1 MKLNDL
7 ISGFRVLRA
16 QKTEEC
22 GGTLWLLRHEK
33 TGAPLYW
40 LDNGTE
46 NKVFSVAFKTVP
58 WDHTGVFHI
67 LEHSVLCG
75 SQKYPVKEP
84 FVDLLKSS
92 MNTFLNAFTFQD
104 KTMYPVASRNN
115 KDFVNLVSVYLDAVF
130 RPMITGNR
138 SIFMQEGTRI
148 DFDGEAPT
156 FNGVVYNEMKGAASD
171 LYDRLYEE
179 TNRLLFPD
187 SPYRFNS
194 GGDPAAI
201 PSLTYEGFLEAY
213 RRFYHPS
220 NSVIYLDGAVPME
233 TVLPLIDGYLAA
245 FELSAE
251 LPQIPLQKPV
261 AHAEVTAPYEIGE
274 SESPEKKTWI
284 ALGRLAGPAA
294 DQTRMYAL
302 EVLQSYLFGS
312 NDAPVKRAVLAT
324 GLAEDVTCSVNTGT
338 LQPYTWMIFK
348 NTEAAH
354 KNALLAA
361 VKTAAAEAAD
371 AGLDAEDLAAE
382 IDTLELRLKE
392 PDEPQGIER
401 AISVSDAVFF
411 GLEPLSWLEH
421 GPVLAALREKI
432 GTSYYTDLIREFLVE
447 ADNTALVTLVPDPG
461 MGKREAEAEAE
472 RLQKTLSGMDEA
484 ALAQAKEQ
492 FAAFKAWQ
500 ETPDSPEQKATLP
513 TLAVS
518 DVPET
523 LTPFVT
529 ESREENGR
537 CADHHPA
544 KTGGVAYV
552 RLLFSGC
559 DLDPAALP
567 ALAFVAELMGKLPT
581 KKHTALELDRLFKRC
596 TGWHKFSMLT
606 ASGAAADEAK
616 CVLNAAFSALSH
628 RLPQALSL
636 MSEVLTETVFADRD
650 KIKDILSQ
658 TRDGFYRRIC
668 SRGSRFAGMRAVA
681 ASNAEA
687 AADDA
692 VSGVSYYRWLKA
704 FEADFDA
711 RFDDFAA
718 QAAALLERLCVSAR
732 LSLSETSDVFHSGVL
747 DLCGMFPRGEAPQ
760 TETIRFT
767 LPGAPRKEA
776 FFVPGGVS
784 FAGMGTD
791 MRKLGCR
798 YRGEMEVLAQIMS
811 YGYLWDAVRV
821 RGGAYGCGCVISD
834 AETVR
839 FTSFRDPTPLR
850 SLDVFRDAAAWLRD
864 FCREGAPID
873 NYVISTAAAV
883 DPLRAPRTLGFD
895 ADVWKLKG
903 KTEADRIRILHEL
916 LSTTRERLNSFA
928 SLLES
933 AAAQSSACVIGCREA
948 LADLPAD
955 WACEEL

>member
-1 MKLNDL
+1 MPDRTNLTYRYDGSFDGLLTCVFESYARHEMPDAILSPDDQQTMLFEARRIDTDYAK
-7 ISGFRVLRA
+7 SERVLR
-16 QKTEEC
+16 
-22 GGTLWLLRHEK
+22 
-33 TGAPLYW
+33 
-40 LDNGTE
+40 
-46 NKVFSVAFKTVP
+46 
-58 WDHTGVFHI
+58 GVINRISPEAADFIRMAHLSCIFERDRRI
-67 LEHSVLCG
+67 L
-75 SQKYPVKEP
+75 
-84 FVDLLKSS
+84 
-92 MNTFLNAFTFQD
+92 TFLKLGFTVG
-104 KTMYPVASRNN
+104 P
-115 KDFVNLVSVYLDAVF
+115 
-130 RPMITGNR
+130 
-138 SIFMQEGTRI
+138 
-148 DFDGEAPT
+148 
-156 FNGVVYNEMKGAASD
+156 GVM
-171 LYDRLYEE
+171 
-179 TNRLLFPD
+179 NRLADARVSALLSGVRYLEREAHHYMGFV
-187 SPYRFNS
+187 RFTEID
-194 GGDPAAI
+194 GVLA
-201 PSLTYEGFLEAY
+201 
-213 RRFYHPS
+213 
-220 NSVIYLDGAVPME
+220 SVIQPKNR
-233 TVLPLIDGYLAA
+233 VLPLIDGYLAA
-245 FELSAE
+245 FEPSEA
-251 LPQIPLQKPV
+251 LPQIPLQTPV
-261 AHAEVTAPYEIGE
+261 EHAEITAPYEIGE
-274 SESPEKKTWI
+274 SESPEKKTRI
-284 ALGRLAGPAA
+284 AAGKLAGPAA

-302 EVLQSYLFGS
+302 EVLKSYLFGS
-312 NDAPVKRAVLAT
+312 NDAPVKRAVLET
-324 GLAEDVTCSVNTGT
+324 GLAEDVTYSVNTGI

-354 KNALLAA
+354 KDALLAA

-392 PDEPQGIER
+392 PDEPQGVER

-447 ADNTALVTLVPDPG
+447 ADHTALVTLVPDAS
-461 MGKREAEAEAE
+461 MGKRESEAEAK
-472 RLQKTLSGMDEA
+472 RLQQTLAGMDEA
-484 ALAQAKEQ
+484 ALALAKER

-500 ETPDSPEQKATLP
+500 ETPDSAEQKATLP

-518 DVPET
+518 DVPEA

-529 ESREENGR
+529 ERREENGR

-552 RLLFSGC
+552 QLLFSGC

-567 ALAFVAELMGKLPT
+567 TLSFVSELLGKLPT
-581 KKHTALELDRLFKRC
+581 AKHTALELDRLFKRC
-596 TGWHKFSMLT
+596 TGWRRISVLT
-606 ASGAAADEAK
+606 VPTAAADEAK
-616 CVLNAAFSALSH
+616 CLLAAAFSALSH

-636 MSEVLTETVFADRD
+636 MSEVLTETLFTDRD

-658 TRDGFYRRIC
+658 TRDRYYRRIC
-668 SRGSRFAGMRAVA
+668 GAGSRFAGMRAVA

-711 RFDDFAA
+711 RFNDFAA

-732 LSLSETSDVFHSGVL
+732 LAVSETSDVFHAGVL
-747 DLCGMFPRGEAPQ
+747 GLYDMFPRGVSPQ
-760 TETIRFT
+760 TEAVRFT
-767 LPGAPRKEA
+767 LPAAPRKEA

-791 MRKLGCR
+791 MRRLGCS
-798 YRGEMEVLAQIMS
+798 YCGEMEVLAQIMS

-821 RGGAYGCGCVISD
+821 RGGAYGCGCVLSD
-834 AETVR
+834 AETIR
-839 FTSFRDPTPLR
+839 FTSYRDPTPIR

-864 FCREGAPID
+864 FCRDDAPID

-883 DPLRAPRTLGFD
+883 DPLRSPRDLGFE
-895 ADVWKLKG
+895 ADLWKLQG
-903 KTEADRIRILHEL
+903 KTEADRIQMLREL
-916 LSTTRERLNSFA
+916 LSTDRERLISFT

-955 WACEEL
+955 WVCEEL